1 MNESVNFSK
10 TLSEFEDDRDT
21 SNSVTIYEDD
31 PDLDYFDKSS
41 RARVFN
47 SSIGKRS
54 PLAILNTGSV
64 NQGAGPSNVQA
75 MKPPLKLDEAY
86 VKRLQPKEVIQ
97 DPFQYLSDE
106 VLLHIFTFLPKKAL
120 NRIAPVNERF
130 SRVVQDDSLWVRM
143 DLGNKYLRRGAI
155 SRILCRGLV
164 ILRLAQAKIQSPIFE
179 PDFIADGYECKL
191 QYLDLSMA
199 GIDVVSLAQ
208 LLGTCRSL
216 KKLSLEAVRV
226 NDNVCRE
233 ISQNQSLESLN
244 LAMCEGLTTHS
255 VTLMM
260 ENLTN
265 LFALN
270 ISWTRLN
277 QSSVD
282 IVIENVPPTIQ
293 RLNIAGCRKTLV
305 NSREF
310 PTHQSIFL
318 ANIFSLFET
327 DLKTL
332 VQRCPIIVE
341 LDLSDCTMLTE
352 VCMLHIMS
360 FTKLEYLSL
369 SRCYNITMT
378 SFL

>member
-21 SNSVTIYEDD
+21 STSVTIYEDD
-31 PDLDYFDKSS
+31 TDLDYFNKS
-41 RARVFN
+41 AVGRVFN

-54 PLAILNTGSV
+54 PLSNLNSAV
-64 NQGAGPSNVQA
+64 NQGAGPSNIQL
-75 MKPPLKLDEAY
+75 MKPPLKLDGAY
-86 VKRLQPKEVIQ
+86 VKRLQPKEIIQ

-120 NRIAPVNERF
+120 NRIASVNERF
-130 SRVVQDDSLWVRM
+130 SRVVQDDTLWVRM

-179 PDFIADGYECKL
+179 PDFIADGFECKL
-191 QYLDLSMA
+191 QYLDLTMA

-216 KKLSLEAVRV
+216 KKLSLEAVPV

-233 ISQNQSLESLN
+233 ISQNRDLESLN
-244 LAMCEGLTTHS
+244 LAMCEGLTTYS
-255 VTLMM
+255 VTLMV

-310 PTHQSIFL
+310 PMWFNRYI
-318 ANIFSLFET
+318 
-327 DLKTL
+327 
-332 VQRCPIIVE
+332 C
-341 LDLSDCTMLTE
+341 
-352 VCMLHIMS
+352 
-360 FTKLEYLSL
+360 
-369 SRCYNITMT
+369 
-378 SFL
+378 